1 MSRLDDV
8 IARHAER
15 KKMTS
20 RKATV
25 IVVGIVIVLTI
36 LLELFTD
43 LGTPKAPPPG
53 PPPPPV
59 THVDDVKLMTP
70 PARHVK

>member
-1 MSRLDDV
+1 VSRLDDV
-8 IARHAER
+8 IERHAAR

-25 IVVGIVIVLTI
+25 IVVGIVIVLTMV
-36 LLELFTD
+36 LALFTD

-53 PPPPPV
+53 PPPPRA
-59 THVDDVKLMTP
+59 TRVDDVKLMTP
-70 PARHVK
+70 PAPHAK